1 MEVLLIGLKSK
12 LSGDSGSGGVAALS
26 TGGIFQLT
34 AKGAPPPYTVFQEL
48 LDLPTYS
55 FTLTQYDSIAVQIK
69 HFAVDANTAGA
80 DAAGQIAD
88 RCRTLLTDTNS
99 LTVSG
104 KSVLYCR
111 FIRSVPPMAEFDEA
125 SKRFIYSKGGIFEI
139 WLA

>member
-1 MEVLLIGLKSK
+1 MEALYIGLLTK
-12 LSGDSGSGGVAALS
+12 LNADTGAGGVKTLS

-34 AKGAPPPYTVFQEL
+34 AKDATPPYTVFQEL
-48 LDLPTYS
+48 LDLPGYS
-55 FTLTQYDSIAVQIK
+55 FTALQFDSVAIQIK

-80 DAAGQIAD
+80 DLAGQLAD
-88 RCRTLLTDTNS
+88 RCRILLLDPI

-111 FIRSVPPMAEFDEA
+111 FIRSVPPMAEYDEA
-125 SKRFIYSKGGIFEI
+125 AKRFIYSKGGMFEI